1 VVTVAVKEPVV
12 PSQTTLLS
20 FGVGAE
26 DEVLVVSAFQQMPR
40 VVTVA
45 PPSAVTFP
53 PITAEVVVTLLA
65 ESVVTVGVEGGLT
78 GVGSGVLP
86 PDLLQLVVASRRKA
100 VKNRKIGFIV
110 DKDKYQTIKER

>member
-1 VVTVAVKEPVV
+1 MVTVVAKEPVV

-20 FGVGAE
+20 FGVGA

-65 ESVVTVGVEGGLT
+65 ESVVTVGVEGGVT